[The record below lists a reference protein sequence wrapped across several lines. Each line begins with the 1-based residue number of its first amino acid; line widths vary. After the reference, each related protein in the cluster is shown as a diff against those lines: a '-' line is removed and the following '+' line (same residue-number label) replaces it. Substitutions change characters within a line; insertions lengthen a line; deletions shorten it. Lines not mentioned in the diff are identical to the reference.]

1 MSRSTLLSLT
11 VLTVLTL
18 ARPALAGGFNP
29 LGRFFG
35 VGWSDGYH
43 AQNVARLSGNDHP
56 GKVPWWATPAAG
68 PEALPH
74 PAQPARPAIPPP
86 GPSLFRQP
94 GEGLSIIIEPAAP
107 PAP

>member
-11 VLTVLTL
+11 IL
-18 ARPALAGGFNP
+18 AVVALASPALAGGFNP

-43 AQNVARLSGNDHP
+43 AHNVARLSGHAHP
-56 GKVPWWATPAAG
+56 GKVPWWATPATG

-74 PAQPARPAIPPP
+74 PAPPAQPAFPPP

-94 GEGLSIIIEPAAP
+94 GEGSSVIVEPL
-107 PAP
+107 PAGMP